1 MNKRG
6 VDMTEKTTHVVVLG
20 AGYAGLMAAMRLAN
34 KTDSRAVAITLVNA
48 TETFN
53 ERVRNHQLSGGQ
65 PLPER
70 PLAQI
75 LAKTRIRFQHGTVR
89 ALQPGRQTAIVQTGP
104 DETVELRY
112 DDLIYALG
120 SHVDVGST
128 PGAREHAYTLDERSA
143 AALAPLLPDLAARG
157 GRVLLVGAGNTG
169 VEVST
174 ELAERFPD
182 LRITVATRRSFA
194 TNLSDGAH
202 GHIRKAFSRLG
213 IALIENAEVTRLDEG
228 QAMTAA
234 GPIPFDVCIWVGGF
248 AVSDLARS
256 AGIRVNTRGQIL
268 VDRALRSLS
277 HPDIYAAGDAAMPAD
292 NPGTPIRMSLYAA
305 GPMGAH
311 VADTLAAQFRGRQPS
326 PFGLSYIA
334 QGLSLGRR
342 DGVVQFLDGSSDT
355 ATRFMITGR
364 IANWFREFFVGF
376 LLLTIRLQ
384 RTMPWVFSW
393 PGKNKMR
400 GLAWTERSTHE
411 AAHADG

>member
-1 MNKRG
+1 
-6 VDMTEKTTHVVVLG
+6 MTEKTTHVVVLG

-53 ERVRNHQLSGGQ
+53 ERVRNHQLIGGQ

-128 PGAREHAYTLDERSA
+128 PGAREHAYTLDDRSA

-194 TNLSDGAH
+194 TNLSDGAQR
-202 GHIRKAFSRLG
+202 HIRKAFSRLG

-248 AVSDLARS
+248 AVSDLAAPVSGSTCAARSSLTGRS
-256 AGIRVNTRGQIL
+256 ARCPTRT
-268 VDRALRSLS
+268 S
-277 HPDIYAAGDAAMPAD
+277 
-292 NPGTPIRMSLYAA
+292 TP
-305 GPMGAH
+305 
-311 VADTLAAQFRGRQPS
+311 LATRPCRRTIRGRRSGCPCTRR
-326 PFGLSYIA
+326 
-334 QGLSLGRR
+334 GRWAPMLPTR
-342 DGVVQFLDGSSDT
+342 WRRSSVVGNPHRS
-355 ATRFMITGR
+355 AC
-364 IANWFREFFVGF
+364 
-376 LLLTIRLQ
+376 
-384 RTMPWVFSW
+384 RTSR
-393 PGKNKMR
+393 K
-400 GLAWTERSTHE
+400 A
-411 AAHADG
+411 